1 MKKTI
6 KAATQS
12 RPRRDTSII
21 HQLWISFSAPYQQ
34 RTQHIMQFGNNHN
47 KQPAANQKQ
56 PLFLTTTHLPIATL
70 VSAIV
75 WGLATTSVY
84 ADVTTRVNQHT
95 DTHVIATNTTDE
107 KYATLNSHAHRPA
120 NHRANPPHT
129 LAYFDVETLKS
140 RGFDPQIANYFSQAP
155 RFREGRQTVTLLVNG
170 QKRGVADAQF
180 SQEGT
185 LCLSLALIN
194 LANLVPP
201 SEVKESSGNTLA
213 QTSCFNTHPD
223 FKKVIIELH
232 PQRGEVALIVPT
244 DRLLSLATKPSNYRT
259 GGAAG
264 LINYELF
271 SITSQYKD
279 YSNNYFSAATD
290 LGFNMGNW
298 IVRSRQSYQ
307 KDNASSTF
315 THLYAY
321 AQKTLVDYDSTFQA
335 GQLNI
340 AQSTFFSVPI
350 TGVQIFPETALSE
363 TSSSTTQV
371 NGIAQTQARIEVRQI
386 GALIYSTLVPAGP
399 FSLNNIPLLNGS
411 NDLHVTVIE
420 ADGQQHAFVVPAAAI
435 QSTGLSRPGY
445 SLALGKI
452 RDVGN
457 TSNDKRW
464 ITAATGVWPVARG
477 TTTTAGLMATNAYQ
491 GLGGGIDW
499 AWQENSTLSWRN
511 LFANAQQEK
520 VRGIRT
526 SLSINTTV
534 KKSLWAALSVTQQTP
549 GYRDALDSNFQEQ
562 NAFITHRY
570 QGQYTAT
577 VGWTNMT
584 LGGFNLSYTYATAR
598 TATEVTPTS
607 KRLTG
612 VWSKT
617 FPRASVTLNIEKNF
631 NHASASDI
639 NSDAVYLNIHIPFGS
654 RNVKTY
660 MNHREDRTRIG
671 ATFNEQVNEYVN
683 YSIQAEH
690 DKQNEQVDVSGNLAL
705 LPRYTQIN
713 LGYARSGS
721 TYQSYN
727 GQLRGGIALHQRG
740 VTFSPYAVQDTFGIV
755 SVGDVA
761 GVKIS
766 TPNGPVWTD
775 RWGKAVVSQFPA
787 YKTGR
792 IEVATKT
799 LPRNVDLANGLKM
812 IEAGRGSVNAV
823 DFQVIKVR
831 RALLLATDP
840 QGQPMTRGAS
850 VIRADNSFVTAVG
863 SNGQIFLSNNQL
875 GEKLRVALSDTT
887 LCELKFT
894 LPEKI
899 DTQMYYEKIN
909 ATCQLSETSNK
920 KIK

>member
-12 RPRRDTSII
+12 HPRRDTSII
-21 HQLWISFSAPYQQ
+21 HQLWISFSLSAEQC
-34 RTQHIMQFGNNHN
+34 TQNISQSDSDN
-47 KQPAANQKQ
+47 KQSFHNQNK
-56 PLFLTTTHLPIATL
+56 PTCLATINTHISAL

-95 DTHVIATNTTDE
+95 DTHVIATNTIDE
-107 KYATLNSHAHRPA
+107 KHATLNSHAHRPT
-120 NHRANPPHT
+120 NHRANAPHT
-129 LAYFDVETLKS
+129 LASFDIETLKF
-140 RGFDPQIANYFSQAP
+140 RGLDPQIANYFSQAP
-155 RFREGRQTVTLLVNG
+155 RFREGRQVVTLLVNG
-170 QKRGVADAQF
+170 EKRGLVDAQF
-180 SQEGT
+180 NHEGT
-185 LCLSLALIN
+185 LCLSPDLIN
-194 LANLVPP
+194 RANLILP
-201 SEVKESSGNTLA
+201 SGVKESSSDTPA
-213 QTSCFNTHPD
+213 QATCLNTHAD

-244 DRLLSLATKPSNYRT
+244 DRLRPLDIKPSDYKT
-259 GGAAG
+259 GGTAG
-264 LINYELF
+264 LINYEIF
-271 SITSQYKD
+271 STANE
-279 YSNNYFSAATD
+279 YSDSTNRYFSAATD

-321 AQKTLVDYDSTFQA
+321 AQKTLANYGTTFQA

-371 NGIAQTQARIEVRQI
+371 SGIAQTQARIEVRQI
-386 GALIYSTLVPAGP
+386 GALIYSTLVPPGP
-399 FSLNNIPLLNGS
+399 FSLNNIPLLNS
-411 NDLHVTVIE
+411 SSDLDVTVIE

-562 NAFITHRY
+562 NTLTTHRY
-570 QGQYTAT
+570 QGQYMA
-577 VGWTNMT
+577 T
-584 LGGFNLSYTYATAR
+584 LGGTSVKLGGFSLSYTYTTTR
-598 TATEVTPTS
+598 TATAAALAS

-612 VWSKT
+612 SWSKT

-639 NSDAVYLNIHIPFGS
+639 NSDAVYLNIHIPFGP

-660 MNHREDRTRIG
+660 LNHRENRTRIG

-740 VTFSPYAVQDTFGIV
+740 VTFSPYTVQDTFGIV

-761 GVKIS
+761 GVKVI

-812 IEAGRGSVNAV
+812 VEAGRGSVNAV

-899 DTQMYYEKIN
+899 DTQMYYEKVN
-909 ATCQLSETSNK
+909 AICQLSETSNK